1 MLCICK
7 KRDAVL
13 NKNPPNQSSRMRE
26 NNRNKSQ
33 IEIRRSAR
41 DQSAKEWFLN
51 KAYGG
56 ATEWKQTGAILKPNK
71 SRTTELDQRP
81 QRNSFFGVWM
91 IRGLDSGFQKVVCSH
106 GPILSDRLLMP
117 ARPPWS
123 DQPTKICIYL
133 RSHTSHHISS

>member
-1 MLCICK
+1 
-7 KRDAVL
+7 
-13 NKNPPNQSSRMRE
+13 MRE

-71 SRTTELDQRP
+71 SRTTELDQRAETTEE
-81 QRNSFFGVWM
+81 FLL
-91 IRGLDSGFQKVVCSH
+91 RGLDDSGFGLFGVPE
-106 GPILSDRLLMP
+106 GRLLAWP
-117 ARPPWS
+117 HS
-123 DQPTKICIYL
+123 F
-133 RSHTSHHISS
+133 